1 MTYGYQVHGRD
12 DKLLVA
18 SKKRNKYGS
27 EKILPGT
34 LLVNQIPLCLYLFPF
49 FLHISSAIDWR
60 ITFST
65 PHSRVVT
72 VVYVQATD
80 TNRSGARKSGRTSS
94 DAIR

>member
-34 LLVNQIPLCLYLFPF
+34 LLVNQIPLCLYFFSLFF
-49 FLHISSAIDWR
+49 AH
-60 ITFST
+60 
-65 PHSRVVT
+65 
-72 VVYVQATD
+72 
-80 TNRSGARKSGRTSS
+80 
-94 DAIR
+94 

>member
-1 MTYGYQVHGRD
+1 MAYGYQVHGRD

-18 SKKRNKYGS
+18 SKKRNTYGT
-27 EKILPGT
+27 EKILPGS
-34 LLVNQIPLCLYLFPF
+34 LLVNQIPLCLYSPPL
-49 FLHISSAIDWR
+49 FLHISSTVDRR
-60 ITFST
+60 IPFST

-72 VVYVQATD
+72 VVYLQTTD